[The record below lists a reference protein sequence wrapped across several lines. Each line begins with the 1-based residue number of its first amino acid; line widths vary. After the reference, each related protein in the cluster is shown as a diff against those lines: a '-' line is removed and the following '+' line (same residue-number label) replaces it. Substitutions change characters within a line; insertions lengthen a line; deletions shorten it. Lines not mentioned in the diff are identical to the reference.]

1 MAPPQEPHDAN
12 INKIG
17 IFQRS
22 KSMKTNFLVID
33 LGLCEGKEIQ
43 GYINIFESLGIPNS
57 RYRIIGFEAFKAFAD
72 YCQRKYSRNPSV
84 SIQNLAV
91 TDRSEAIR
99 LYLNCGGGPGN
110 SIYADKNNVD
120 ENNWVDIHA
129 ISIVDFLREAGLF
142 DDPTTFRIIKM
153 NVEGCEYRIIRD
165 FIRKG
170 YYDIF
175 DLWIGAEPGI
185 DLLKI
190 KSMRAYHN
198 RLLRLMNTFGIKQHF
213 YCLDD
218 RFAHLS
224 IDLEHHI
231 RNALQIP

>member
-1 MAPPQEPHDAN
+1 
-12 INKIG
+12 
-17 IFQRS
+17 
-22 KSMKTNFLVID
+22 MKTNFLVID

-43 GYINIFESLGIPNS
+43 GYINVFEGLGIPPS

-72 YCQRKYSRNPSV
+72 YCQRTYSRNPSV

-91 TDRSEAIR
+91 TDRSEVIR
-99 LYLNCGGGPGN
+99 LYLSCGGGPGN
-110 SIYADKNNVD
+110 SVYADKNNVD
-120 ENNWVDIHA
+120 KHTWVDVQA
-129 ISIVDFLREAGLF
+129 ISIVDFLKDAGLF
-142 DDPTTFRIIKM
+142 DDPATFRIIKL

-170 YYDIF
+170 YHDIF

-190 KSMRAYHN
+190 DSLKPYYAK
-198 RLLRLMNTFGIKQHF
+198 LLKLMKLFGIKQHF

-218 RFAHLS
+218 RFIEQS
-224 IDLEHHI
+224 IDLEMHI
-231 RNALQIP
+231 KGVMHMSSTKIE